1 MIDRLKKKLTA
12 LAWSRLGLSWKM
24 KSGITVEIKNRP
36 DFWIFCDIWVNREYD
51 DAINLALDRMPDNRR
66 LSVIDLGANVG
77 MFAQRL
83 FDLAFQRGISPDRIS
98 LLMVEASRTCCDEI
112 ERRLSTQPIP
122 RLSYR
127 LVCGAVGERSG
138 STFLDESGESIA
150 NSVAGSGT
158 PVEYIDLTEHVAAE
172 IDLLKID
179 IEGSEERLLASYPD
193 LIARTRALIIEI
205 HSNRCD
211 ASRCHEALTVFP
223 NRRNVL
229 GRPDQSVEFCW
240 R

>member
-1 MIDRLKKKLTA
+1 MISALKRKLTA
-12 LAWSRLGLSWKM
+12 LAWSRLGLSWRM

-51 DAINLALDRMPDNRR
+51 DAINLALDRMPDDRP
-66 LSVIDLGANVG
+66 LTVVDLGANVG

-83 FDLAFQRGISPDRIS
+83 FDLAFERGLAADRIS
-98 LLMVEASRTCCDEI
+98 LLMVEASPSCCNEI
-112 ERRLSTQPIP
+112 ERRLSMQPIS
-122 RLSYR
+122 RSSYR
-127 LVCGAVGERSG
+127 VVCGAAGERSG

-150 NSVAGSGT
+150 NCVAASGT
-158 PVEYIDLTEHVAAE
+158 PIEYVDLTKYVAGE

-193 LIARTRALIIEI
+193 VIANTRSLIIEI

-211 ASRCHEALTVFP
+211 ASRCRDALAGFP

-229 GRPDQSVEFCW
+229 SRLDQSVELCW

>member
-1 MIDRLKKKLTA
+1 MIDRLKQKLTA
-12 LAWSRLGLSWKM
+12 LAWSRLGLSWRM

-51 DAINLALDRMPDNRR
+51 DAINLALDRMPDDRP
-66 LSVIDLGANVG
+66 LTVIDLGANVG

-83 FDLAFQRGISPDRIS
+83 FDLAFERGLSADRIS
-98 LLMVEASRTCCDEI
+98 LLMVEASRSCCNEI
-112 ERRLSTQPIP
+112 ERRLSTQPIS
-122 RLSYR
+122 RASYR

-150 NSVAGSGT
+150 NSIGSTGT
-158 PVEYIDLTEHVAAE
+158 PVEYVDLTKHVGGE

-179 IEGSEERLLASYPD
+179 IEGSEEQLLASYPD
-193 LIARTRALIIEI
+193 VIARVRTLIIEI
-205 HSNRCD
+205 HSNRCNAARCND
-211 ASRCHEALTVFP
+211 ALAIFP
-223 NRRNVL
+223 HRRNVL
-229 GRPDQSVEFCW
+229 SRPDQSVELCW